1 LGFAWHRLAYAVAAF
16 IIALAP
22 TQSFAADPISAAYCA
37 KVGDEDTLHSP
48 PANLSPALKR
58 AFAHLQGGG
67 APDDAYLQ
75 ANAQTRC
82 MDGKL
87 LVCFVGANLP
97 CGKINATRDNPGA
110 TAWCRE
116 HPGDKIIPLVATG
129 HDTLYSYECD
139 GANAR
144 VTKTN
149 LVLDRR
155 GFAAKLWTPLD

>member
-1 LGFAWHRLAYAVAAF
+1 LVFSRRLLAQAAAAF
-16 IIALAP
+16 VIGLAP
-22 TQSFAADPISAAYCA
+22 MPGFAADPISAAYCA
-37 KVGDEDTLHSP
+37 TVGDDDTLHPP
-48 PANLSPALKR
+48 PANLSPELKR
-58 AFAHLQGGG
+58 ASARLLGGG
-67 APDDAYLQ
+67 AQDDAFLQ

-97 CGKINATRDNPGA
+97 CGKINTARDNPGA
-110 TAWCRE
+110 AAWCRE
-116 HPGDKIIPLVATG
+116 HPGDKIIPLAAIG

-144 VTKTN
+144 ITGTN
-149 LVLDRR
+149 WVLDRR

>member
-1 LGFAWHRLAYAVAAF
+1 MGFSSRLPAYAVV
-16 IIALAP
+16 ALVLGPA
-22 TQSFAADPISAAYCA
+22 TTEGFAADPISAAYCA
-37 KVGDEDTLHSP
+37 KVGDEDTLHPP
-48 PANLSPALKR
+48 PADLSSALKQ

-87 LVCFVGANLP
+87 LVCFVGANLS

-149 LVLDRR
+149 WVLDRR
-155 GFAAKLWTPLD
+155 GFAAKLWTPLE

>member
-1 LGFAWHRLAYAVAAF
+1 MLSTGSSPL
-16 IIALAP
+16 L
-22 TQSFAADPISAAYCA
+22 AADALSAAYCA
-37 KVGDEDTLHSP
+37 RVGNDDTLHP
-48 PANLSPALKR
+48 PAPNLR
-58 AFAHLQGGG
+58 AELRRAYPRLMGGGG
-67 APDDAYLQ
+67 APNDSVLQ

-97 CGKINATRDNPGA
+97 CGKIDTARDNPGA

-129 HDTLYSYECD
+129 HDALNSYECD

-144 VTKTN
+144 ITGTN
-149 LVLDRR
+149 WVLDRR
-155 GFAAKLWTPLD
+155 GFATRLWTPLD